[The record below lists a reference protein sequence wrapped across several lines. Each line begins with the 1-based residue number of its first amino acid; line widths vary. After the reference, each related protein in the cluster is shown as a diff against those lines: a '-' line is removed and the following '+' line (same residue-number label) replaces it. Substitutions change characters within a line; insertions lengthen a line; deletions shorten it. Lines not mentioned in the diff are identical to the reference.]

1 LKNGTVI
8 EGVWT
13 KEGEFVGHRG
23 TFPDGVVYEGEMKDD
38 KPHGRGIKSW
48 KDGRK
53 YDGMWVA
60 GHP

>member
-1 LKNGTVI
+1 
-8 EGVWT
+8 VWT